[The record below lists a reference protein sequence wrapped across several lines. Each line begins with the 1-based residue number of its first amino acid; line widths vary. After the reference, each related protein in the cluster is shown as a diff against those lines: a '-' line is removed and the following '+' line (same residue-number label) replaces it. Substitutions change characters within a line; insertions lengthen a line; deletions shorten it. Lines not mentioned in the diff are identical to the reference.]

1 MKIKIHLFR
10 LTVAAVAFLF
20 GTGCF
25 TAWRY
30 FQSFTSTPEKEF
42 AQADLS
48 NISENYPTIAVEPAI
63 ELPKPPVPESASEAN
78 TETPEFDAEGYYYIA
93 HETPKGFEEF
103 VSFSVI
109 NKNYE
114 SEDEDKYGK
123 LMAPKGSVQA
133 EKEFK
138 FSRISIGNG
147 QIQFETERI
156 RGISYSFTGR
166 FIETRNFIHLE
177 AGEVEK
183 VLEGR
188 LIKKRKGKTI
198 VERDVKFGWFFEMG
212 CSC

>member
-20 GTGCF
+20 STGCY

-30 FQSFTSTPEKEF
+30 FQSSVSTPEKEF

-48 NISENYPTIAVEPAI
+48 NISENYSPVVKPVIKLPNPT
-63 ELPKPPVPESASEAN
+63 VPESASEAN
-78 TETPEFDAEGYYYIA
+78 TDTPEFDAEGYYYIA
-93 HETPKGFEEF
+93 GENSKGFKDFET
-103 VSFSVI
+103 FSVM
-109 NKNYE
+109 NKDYE
-114 SEDEDKYGK
+114 SDDPAEYGK
-123 LMAPKGSVQA
+123 VIAPKGSVQTD
-133 EKEFK
+133 KEFR

-147 QIQFETERI
+147 QIQFETESI